1 MHMIN
6 AYITCTLI
14 LAEAS
19 KSAVLKA
26 EIHGNHCLHSW
37 RECIVKI
44 GSRGLLSSEKED

>member
-6 AYITCTLI
+6 ACITCSLI

-19 KSAVLKA
+19 EKSAVLKA

-37 RECIVKI
+37 HGC
-44 GSRGLLSSEKED
+44 SENRIQRTSKQ